1 MSLKTF
7 HLVFIVACVL
17 LALGLGA
24 WSFAA
29 YASTGK
35 AADLVFGL
43 GWLVA
48 GAALVAY
55 ERLVLRKLKHI
66 SFL

>member
-7 HLVFIVACVL
+7 HLVFITACVL
-17 LALGLGA
+17 LALGLA
-24 WSFAA
+24 TWSLTA
-29 YASTGK
+29 YASAGRT
-35 AADLVFGL
+35 ADLVFGL

-48 GAALVAY
+48 GVVLVGY
-55 ERLVLRKLKHI
+55 ERLVLRKLKHF

>member
-7 HLVFIVACVL
+7 HLVFISACVL
-17 LALGLGA
+17 LSLGLA
-24 WSFAA
+24 VWSLAA
-29 YASTGK
+29 YASAGK

-48 GAALVAY
+48 GAALAAY
-55 ERLVLRKLKHI
+55 ERIVLRKLKPI
-66 SFL
+66 SYL